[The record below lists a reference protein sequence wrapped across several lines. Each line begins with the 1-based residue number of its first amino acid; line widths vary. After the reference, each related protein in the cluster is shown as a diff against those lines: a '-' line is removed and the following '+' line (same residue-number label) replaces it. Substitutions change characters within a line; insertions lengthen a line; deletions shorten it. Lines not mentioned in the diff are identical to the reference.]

1 MGIFNPE
8 FKHFAPKQQIPT
20 CEILGVKI
28 AAINMPWLLEFTEQN
43 IQKLSG
49 DYMCVANV
57 HTTVTAW
64 EDAHYLEVQ
73 NGGIM
78 AVPDGAPLYYVGKM
92 RGFKEIQRT
101 TGPDYMERIF
111 EVSAQKGYRHFFYGS
126 SAQTLEKMRNKLE
139 QKYPQLCIAGMCSPP
154 YREQTPEEKRA
165 DIDRINEANADFV
178 WVGLGAPKQELWMA
192 EHQGRVKGFMVGV
205 GAAFDFFA
213 ENIKR
218 APKWMQFCCLE
229 WLYRLIQDP
238 GRLFA
243 RYWHSNIRF
252 IYHAIIRRK

>member
-1 MGIFNPE
+1 MGVYNPE
-8 FKHFAPKQQIPT
+8 FKRLANKQQIPV
-20 CEILGVKI
+20 CEVLGVRI
-28 AAINMPWLLEFTEQN
+28 AAVDMPWLLEFTLRN
-43 IQKLSG
+43 IRELSG

-64 EDAHYLEVQ
+64 ENENYRNVQ

-78 AVPDGAPLYYVGKM
+78 AIPDGAPLCYEGKR
-92 RGFKEIQRT
+92 RGFEGIQRT

-111 EVSAQKGYRHFFYGS
+111 ELSLQKGYRHYFYGS
-126 SAQTLEKMRNKLE
+126 SQETLDKVRKKLE
-139 QKYPQLCIAGMCSPP
+139 EKYPGLCIAGMYSPP
-154 YREQTPEEKRA
+154 YRQLTEEEKQV
-165 DIDRINEANADFV
+165 DLQRINEAKADFI

-192 EHQGRVKGFMVGV
+192 DHQGKVTGFMVGV

-218 APKWMQFCCLE
+218 APKWMQVCCLE
-229 WLYRLIQDP
+229 WFYRLLQDP

-243 RYWHSNIRF
+243 RYWHSNTRF
-252 IYHAIIRRK
+252 IYHAIIRRR

>member
-1 MGIFNPE
+1 MGTYNPE
-8 FKHFAPKQQIPT
+8 FKHLAPKQQIPA

-28 AAINMPWLLEFTEQN
+28 AAVDMPWLLDFTQQN
-43 IQKLSG
+43 IQGLSG
-49 DYMCVANV
+49 DYMCAANV

-64 EDAHYLEVQ
+64 EDAHYREAQ

-78 AVPDGAPLYYVGKM
+78 AIPDGAPLYYVGKM
-92 RGFKEIQRT
+92 RGSKGIQRI

-111 EVSAQKGYRHFFYGS
+111 EMSARKGYRHYFYGS
-126 SAQTLEKMRNKLE
+126 SNETLEKMRRKLE
-139 QKYPQLCIAGMCSPP
+139 KQYPQVCIAGMYSPP
-154 YREQTPEEKRA
+154 YRDLTPEEKRE
-165 DIDRINEANADFV
+165 DIARINEANADFI

-192 EHQGRVKGFMVGV
+192 EHQGNVKGFMVGV
-205 GAAFDFFA
+205 GAAFDYFA
-213 ENIKR
+213 GNIKR
-218 APKWMQFCCLE
+218 APKWMQSCCLE
-229 WLYRLIQDP
+229 WLYRLLQDP

>member
-8 FKHFAPKQQIPT
+8 FKHLAPKQQIPL

-28 AAINMPWLLEFTEQN
+28 AAIDMPWLLEFTEQN
-43 IQKLSG
+43 IQELSG
-49 DYMCVANV
+49 DYMCAANV

-64 EDAHYLEVQ
+64 EDEHYRNVQ

-78 AVPDGAPLYYVGKM
+78 AIPDGAPLYYVGKM
-92 RGFKEIQRT
+92 RGFKEIGRT

-111 EVSAQKGYRHFFYGS
+111 EISAQKGYRHFFYGS
-126 SAQTLEKMRNKLE
+126 SEQTLEKMRKKLQ
-139 QKYPQLCIAGMCSPP
+139 QKYPELCIAGMYSPP
-154 YREQTPEEKRA
+154 YRELTPEEKRA
-165 DIDRINEANADFV
+165 DIDRINEANADFI

-192 EHQGRVKGFMVGV
+192 EHQGKVKGFMVGV

-229 WLYRLIQDP
+229 WLYRLIQEP
-238 GRLFA
+238 SRLFA

-252 IYHAIIRRK
+252 IYHAVIRRK